1 MKKEGKCSNTLFKAV
16 VLIFTALL
24 MLFILGALSM
34 VFIKGIPNLESSFQT
49 PEIRFAL
56 KLSLFTSFIS
66 TFLCIFF
73 AVPIGYGLARFHFWG
88 EKIIHA
94 VFNIPM
100 ALPPIVAGIALLI
113 LLGNTEFGH
122 FLESL
127 GLKFVFTVKGIILVQ
142 FFINVPYT
150 VRIIKSTIQEINPRM
165 EFISRTLGCTNLSS
179 FMHVTLPLAKNGILA
194 SIVITWA
201 RALGDFGAVLMIA
214 GATRMKTE
222 TLPTSIYL
230 NMSCGDLNTA
240 LSVAAI
246 LIIISLLSLFV
257 FEMLGGKKMY

>member
-1 MKKEGKCSNTLFKAV
+1 MMNKGKYSNILFKAV
-16 VLIFTALL
+16 VTIFTVLL
-24 MLFILGALSM
+24 MIFIVVAILM
-34 VFIKGIPNLESSFQT
+34 VFIKGIPNLKSSFQT

-56 KLSLFTSFIS
+56 KLSLFTSFVS
-66 TFLCIFF
+66 TSLCLIF
-73 AVPIGYGLARFHFWG
+73 AVPIGYGLARFHFRG
-88 EKIIHA
+88 EKIINA

-113 LLGNTEFGH
+113 LFGNTGFGR

-127 GLKFVFTVKGIILVQ
+127 GLEFVFTVKGIILVQ

-150 VRIIKSTIQEINPRM
+150 IRIVKSTIQEIDPRV
-165 EFISRTLGCTNLSS
+165 EFISRTLGCTSLSS
-179 FMHVTLPLAKNGILA
+179 FMNVTLPLAKNGIFS

-230 NMSCGDLNTA
+230 NMSCGDLNTS
-240 LSVAAI
+240 LSAASI
-246 LIIISLLSLFV
+246 LIMISLLSLFV
-257 FEMLGGKKMY
+257 FELLEGKKMY